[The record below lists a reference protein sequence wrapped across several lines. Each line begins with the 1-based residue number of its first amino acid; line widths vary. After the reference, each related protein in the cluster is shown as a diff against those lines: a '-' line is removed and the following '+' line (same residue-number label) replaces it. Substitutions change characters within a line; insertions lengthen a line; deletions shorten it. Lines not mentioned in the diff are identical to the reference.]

1 MSTSS
6 TKRRIGRFHVVVVQW
21 ASKNM
26 LKSVMHVQ
34 RSYFAHKT
42 NCFLTLLLSSSSSSS
57 SLKFPNCSSKERI
70 HSRKGLIGS
79 FDVLCSDCY
88 WIADPD
94 PKEPTQKSRSSA
106 SDSSLSSSFSETT
119 LPQSVSS
126 TLSFPPT
133 LSVNHDHITMYR

>member
-6 TKRRIGRFHVVVVQW
+6 IKRRIERFHVLVVQW
-21 ASKNM
+21 TSKSIV
-26 LKSVMHVQ
+26 KRVMHVQ

-42 NCFLTLLLSSSSSSS
+42 NCFLTLLLWSSSS
-57 SLKFPNCSSKERI
+57 SLLKVPNSSSKERI
-70 HSRKGLIGS
+70 HSRKGFIAS

-119 LPQSVSS
+119 LPQLLSS
-126 TLSFPPT
+126 TLSFPPS
-133 LSVNHDHITMYR
+133 LSLNHDHITMYR